1 MNKPLEEDVT
11 DVFEGEQPE
20 DTRIRRIKQC
30 ESVFESAIVSFEE
43 SQQDVLK
50 VKIIEQPCT
59 KCQDPNQKTHDSQEC
74 AICGG
79 QGMDEYLPGKY
90 KRCDECRGAGRI
102 VRGPVCSDCGGRGT
116 ITLTITTRTTQ
127 AGNPKFLAVAKSAI
141 ESIAR
146 LEGLYLTNIQ
156 VRIEGDV

>member
-1 MNKPLEEDVT
+1 MKKPLKEDLT
-11 DVFEGEQPE
+11 DVLEGEQPG

-30 ESVFESAIVSFEE
+30 ESVLESASVSFEE
-43 SQQDVLK
+43 SQRDVLK

-59 KCQDPNQKTHDSQEC
+59 TCQDQNQKTHDSQEC
-74 AICGG
+74 EICGG
-79 QGMDEYLPGKY
+79 QGVDEYLPGKY

-116 ITLTITTRTTQ
+116 ITLTITTRTKR

-141 ESIAR
+141 ESAAR
-146 LEGLYLTNIQ
+146 LEGLYLPSTQ
-156 VRIEGDV
+156 VRVERDV